1 MAKLV
6 FSAVVGDARYRVG
19 SVFFGKNAA
28 GAFLATSTKPRDPR
42 STSQRGARGQLSNL
56 AYLWQSA
63 LSQTDRQNWQTWANA
78 HPVTDVFTHTFAL
91 SGLAAFIWV
100 NQNIYKVG
108 GSIRLTPPPAFSCS
122 SPGGITVVISGAP
135 LTLIITTTS
144 APAADECTI
153 VYVTPPMSLGRMLP
167 PKRLIICDHFAA
179 GVAGPY
185 DITAGFLAKYGQFPH
200 GTRVYAQANFVNKLH
215 GAVGT
220 PSSDHADVP

>member
-6 FSAVVGDARYRVG
+6 FSAVVGDARYRIG
-19 SVFFGKNAA
+19 GVFFGKNAA
-28 GAFLATSTKPRDPR
+28 GAFLATTTKPRDPR

-56 AYLWQSA
+56 AYLWQA
-63 LSQTDRQNWQTWANA
+63 TLSQTERQDWQTWANG
-78 HPVTDVFTHTFAL
+78 HPVTDVFLHTFAL
-91 SGLAAFIWV
+91 NGLAAFIWV

-108 GSIRLTPPPAFSCS
+108 GAIRLTPPPAFSCG
-122 SPGGITVVISGAP
+122 SPGGITVAISGFP
-135 LTLIITTTS
+135 LTLVITTTTP
-144 APAADECTI
+144 PAGNECCI
-153 VYVTPPMSLGRMLP
+153 VYISPPMSPGRMLP

-200 GTRVYAQANFVNKLH
+200 ATRVYAQANFVNKVV

-220 PSSDHADVP
+220 PATNFGDVP